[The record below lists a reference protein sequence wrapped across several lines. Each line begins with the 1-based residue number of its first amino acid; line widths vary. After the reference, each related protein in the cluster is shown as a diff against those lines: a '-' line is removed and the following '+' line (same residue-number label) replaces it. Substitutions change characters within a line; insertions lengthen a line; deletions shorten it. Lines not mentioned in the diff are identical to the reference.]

1 MVKNRA
7 LSKKD
12 NRQLLIEKAEFSS
25 KASMPV
31 ELKES
36 LDMSTTNIGTLIVKN
51 IPSTILNRE
60 NQNGRIYSTEV
71 VQAALDEAKQL
82 KLFEQKSLLS
92 QADEHPESSFVAP
105 SHASHVVI
113 NAYIKP
119 NVRIVVE
126 GQEEVQDVLF
136 MDWEVLNTQ
145 EGKNLRALF
154 EADCSFG
161 VSIRGVGSMKGKY
174 VDDYSIC
181 GADCVG
187 LPSSST
193 YTGTQVSESVDFE
206 YRNVNKDE
214 LKETFNVSTSSTNV
228 VRDLDAAAQIQAQ
241 LMDIGYG
248 TVTKTSTKVDEETDP
263 KTGAQTSITTLEA
276 ETSDDVAD
284 LDQALMMAKNAMLNG
299 TVNVDSIT
307 IENIKEE
314 EPKES
319 VEANVEDSLNEDEN
333 QAVEYVPLES
343 NMTEATKEK
352 SEENERVKGKK
363 FVLKTPNGFVA
374 MDGNTLVFKDDPKEA
389 LHFIAGKEES
399 GLVHLSGVEKI
410 LDAMGV
416 FDVEKYYR
424 RDLTDISAKDEE
436 EPAAKDEGIVG
447 GIVGGIGGAAAGGAL
462 AGPLGVLSGAAS
474 GYSLGSDISDD
485 LFGDEEKT
493 ESNLL
498 DGTPANPI
506 QGQEKVNAPLTEDN
520 GSNTRY
526 IAQVT
531 INSQDGANESNT
543 IPVSGVEQEAILNE
557 LSNLWKQKS
566 ENTSGEVR
574 IVLVDTQDNSQYLY
588 NPSNNSLQPFDA
600 EGAISDTF
608 PRDFVQNE
616 AVDPIEQDKNKLTV
630 NVDKDVSVEKE
641 FDSPIQASVAKAGI
655 EKGKIPSDIMLSEEE
670 NDPTYLA
677 LKKSGF
683 YSFENPEEYINYFNE
698 ESKFLSPDEKER
710 IANIYNDFKNNKIK
724 KEYACHQL
732 EGFMNRISYRATKDF
747 RLDEEAAIQYE
758 DIKPGW
764 YVASPN
770 IGISGP
776 FASKAEAISGLEP
789 YMDKI
794 SVEYISDEDI
804 HEAALTEDNNDFFT
818 YNTPEEYFSYFKA
831 NSDIL
836 LPNYKTD
843 INALYKKYNKHELN
857 QLFVMDAL
865 QKILN
870 KVNPKNDMSERL
882 YNNAGEPSDD
892 FVGKPITETEENIKA
907 VLTNLDWDVDSI
919 VNNFTANAQEDDI
932 ATMGDLE
939 SLIRDLPDT
948 ITINIPE
955 SKLNAMDNATD
966 VKTLILDMANKQTG
980 LVLKNATIS
989 SIE

>member
-206 YRNVNKDE
+206 YRNANKDE

-333 QAVEYVPLES
+333 QAVEYAPLES

-352 SEENERVKGKK
+352 SEEDERVKGKK

-436 EPAAKDEGIVG
+436 EPTTKDEGIVG
-447 GIVGGIGGAAAGGAL
+447 GIVGGIGGAVAGGAL
-462 AGPLGVLSGAAS
+462 GGPLGALGGAAS

-498 DGTPANPI
+498 DGTPANSI

-526 IAQVT
+526 VAQVT
-531 INSQDGANESNT
+531 VNSQNGASESNT

-557 LSNLWKQKS
+557 LSNLWKQKA
-566 ENTSGEVR
+566 ENGNDEVR

-710 IANIYNDFKNNKIK
+710 IANIYNDFKDNKIK
-724 KEYACHQL
+724 KEYVCHQL

-804 HEAALTEDNNDFFT
+804 HEAALTEDNNSFFT

-843 INALYKKYNKHELN
+843 INTLYKKYNKHELN

-919 VNNFTANAQEDDI
+919 VNNFTANAQEDDV

-955 SKLNAMDNATD
+955 SKLNAIDNATD
-966 VKTLILDMANKQTG
+966 VKALILDMANKQTG
-980 LVLKNATIS
+980 LVLKNAIIS

>member
-1 MVKNRA
+1 M
-7 LSKKD
+7 
-12 NRQLLIEKAEFSS
+12 
-25 KASMPV
+25 
-31 ELKES
+31 
-36 LDMSTTNIGTLIVKN
+36 
-51 IPSTILNRE
+51 
-60 NQNGRIYSTEV
+60 
-71 VQAALDEAKQL
+71 
-82 KLFEQKSLLS
+82 
-92 QADEHPESSFVAP
+92 
-105 SHASHVVI
+105 
-113 NAYIKP
+113 
-119 NVRIVVE
+119 
-126 GQEEVQDVLF
+126 
-136 MDWEVLNTQ
+136 
-145 EGKNLRALF
+145 
-154 EADCSFG
+154 
-161 VSIRGVGSMKGKY
+161 
-174 VDDYSIC
+174 
-181 GADCVG
+181 
-187 LPSSST
+187 
-193 YTGTQVSESVDFE
+193 
-206 YRNVNKDE
+206 
-214 LKETFNVSTSSTNV
+214 
-228 VRDLDAAAQIQAQ
+228 
-241 LMDIGYG
+241 
-248 TVTKTSTKVDEETDP
+248 
-263 KTGAQTSITTLEA
+263 EA

-333 QAVEYVPLES
+333 QAVEYAPLES
-343 NMTEATKEK
+343 NMTEATEEK
-352 SEENERVKGKK
+352 SEEDEKVKGKK

-436 EPAAKDEGIVG
+436 EPTAKDEGIVG
-447 GIVGGIGGAAAGGAL
+447 GIVGGIGGGVAGGAL
-462 AGPLGVLSGAAS
+462 AGPLGALSGAAS
-474 GYSLGSDISDD
+474 GYSLGSDVSDD

-531 INSQDGANESNT
+531 VNSQDGANESNT

-574 IVLVDTQDNSQYLY
+574 VVLVDTQDNSQYLY

-670 NDPTYLA
+670 NDPTYLT

-710 IANIYNDFKNNKIK
+710 IANIYNDFKDNKIK

-747 RLDEEAAIQYE
+747 RLDEEAAIRYE

-804 HEAALTEDNNDFFT
+804 HEAALTEDNDNFFT
-818 YNTPEEYFSYFKA
+818 YNTPEEYFSYFKT

-843 INALYKKYNKHELN
+843 INTLYKKYNKHELN

-955 SKLNAMDNATD
+955 SKLNALDNATD
-966 VKTLILDMANKQTG
+966 VKALILDMANKQTG

>member
-206 YRNVNKDE
+206 YRNANKDE

-436 EPAAKDEGIVG
+436 EPTAKDEGIVG
-447 GIVGGIGGAAAGGAL
+447 GIVGGVGGAVAGGAL
-462 AGPLGVLSGAAS
+462 AGPLGALSGAAS

-710 IANIYNDFKNNKIK
+710 IANIYNDFKDNKIK

-804 HEAALTEDNNDFFT
+804 HEAALTEDNDSFFT

-966 VKTLILDMANKQTG
+966 VKALILDMANKQTG

>member
-25 KASMPV
+25 KASVPV

-206 YRNVNKDE
+206 YRNANKDE

-333 QAVEYVPLES
+333 QAVEYAPLES
-343 NMTEATKEK
+343 NMTEATEEK
-352 SEENERVKGKK
+352 SEEDEKVKGKK

-436 EPAAKDEGIVG
+436 EPTAKDEGIVG
-447 GIVGGIGGAAAGGAL
+447 GIVGGIGGAVAGGAL
-462 AGPLGVLSGAAS
+462 GGPLGALGGAAS

-531 INSQDGANESNT
+531 VNSQDGANESNT

-574 IVLVDTQDNSQYLY
+574 IVLIDTQDNSQYLY

-641 FDSPIQASVAKAGI
+641 FDSPIQASVAKAGM

-710 IANIYNDFKNNKIK
+710 IANIYNDFKDNKIK

-747 RLDEEAAIQYE
+747 RLDEEAVIQYE

-804 HEAALTEDNNDFFT
+804 HEAALTEDNNSFFT

-843 INALYKKYNKHELN
+843 IKKKKKKYNKHELN

-955 SKLNAMDNATD
+955 SKLNALDNATD
-966 VKTLILDMANKQTG
+966 VKALILDMANKQTG